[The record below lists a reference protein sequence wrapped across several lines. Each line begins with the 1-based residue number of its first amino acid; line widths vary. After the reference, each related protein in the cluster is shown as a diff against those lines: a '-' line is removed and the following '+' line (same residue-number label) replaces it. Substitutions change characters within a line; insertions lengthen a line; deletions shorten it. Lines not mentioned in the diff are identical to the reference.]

1 MLENLYLGIDIGGT
15 LIKVAIVNS
24 KGVIFEESVISTDV
38 NAKPADILKSII
50 NIAKKFKDYS
60 KIKSIGVGIAG
71 DVCFGTGVVRF
82 SPNLKKWKNVKV
94 RDILTSLT
102 QKKVYVDNDANTASI
117 GAFWLDA
124 KGKSTD
130 LVCITLGTGVG
141 GGLIFDKKLY
151 RGISGTAGEVGHITI
166 DAYGKKCNCGN
177 RGCIETFVG
186 AKHLS
191 KFVQDYLKDNNSK
204 MIDKLTNKNYKLIT
218 PRLLTQAA
226 KKGDKVSKEI
236 WKIVGQKLGIFLSII
251 INFANPDTVVL
262 CGGIS
267 HAKEYFMKYVV
278 KEIQTRAF
286 KSATKACKI
295 IVSEATHNLGVVGA
309 AMLSR
314 Q

>member
-1 MLENLYLGIDIGGT
+1 MPKNLCLGIDIGGT
-15 LIKVAIVNS
+15 RIKVATVDP
-24 KGVIFEESVISTDV
+24 KGVIFEESIIDTNV
-38 NAKPADILKSII
+38 NAKPINVLKDIIDV
-50 NIAKKFKDYS
+50 AKKFKSYS
-60 KIKSIGVGIAG
+60 KIKNVGVGIAG
-71 DVCFGTGVVRF
+71 DVCFETGIVRF

-94 RDILTSLT
+94 KEILTKLT
-102 QKKVYVDNDANTASI
+102 RKKVYVDNDANIAAI
-117 GAFWLDA
+117 GAFWLEG
-124 KGKSTD
+124 KGKSID

-151 RGISGTAGEVGHITI
+151 RGVSGTAGELGHITI

-186 AKHLS
+186 ARHLS
-191 KFVQDYLKDNNSK
+191 EFVQDYLKDNNSK

-218 PRLLTQAA
+218 PQLLTQAA
-226 KKGDKVSKEI
+226 KSGDRVAKEI
-236 WKIVGQKLGIFLSII
+236 WKIVGQKLGVFLSII
-251 INFANPDTVVL
+251 INFSNPDTIVL

-267 HAKEYFMKYVV
+267 HAKEYFMKYILL
-278 KEIQTRAF
+278 EIKTRAF

-295 IVSEATHNLGVVGA
+295 VVSKYASNLGVVGA